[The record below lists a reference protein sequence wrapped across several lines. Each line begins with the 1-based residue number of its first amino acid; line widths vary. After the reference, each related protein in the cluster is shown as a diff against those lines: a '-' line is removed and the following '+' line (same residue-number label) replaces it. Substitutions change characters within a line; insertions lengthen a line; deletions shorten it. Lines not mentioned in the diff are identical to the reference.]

1 MHKIIKFHLDSY
13 VKSCGLEHLTESE
26 RFEMFCNYA
35 VVFNRVGSIFD
46 ASEITTGTN
55 DDGVDGVAVIVNE
68 DICLS
73 QEDAE
78 TVFSSTKKNHDVEL
92 VFIQSKTSESFD
104 LGDLLKFK
112 EGILRFIEADE
123 YCSSDEVLTSAN
135 ETFACCLENVPK
147 IRGGKPRITAR
158 YVATGRYERPEAIEV
173 AIRKFR
179 KNIEDLGYFS
189 SIDVEVIGRD
199 EITALWVNTYSG
211 TTAALPVFSSA
222 PLPSIAGVD
231 EAYLVVAKA
240 TDIVDNLLTA
250 DDGALRTQVFEE
262 NVRAFLGSD
271 NPVNASISETLSDA
285 KASTRFPVMNNGIT
299 IVSPDVRVQG
309 NVIHLENYQIVNGC
323 QTSNV
328 LFEHRNSL
336 GPGVM
341 VNLKIVETKNED
353 IFADLVRA
361 TNSQS
366 KIDENQFYSL
376 RPIVR
381 RIEQY
386 FNSFDEDESRLYFER
401 RDRQFVGLEVP
412 AIRIFSI
419 YMVAKCVCAM
429 FLRRPDLA
437 YKYPKRMYEQLG
449 ETIFSEKNKEP
460 IYYAAALALY
470 RFHLLRSNGIVAK
483 NLGRVKWHI
492 ISLVGELIGGEKV
505 PELNAKAIDKYALN
519 IIDVL
524 SKHESSVPYFKKAAA
539 AAEALAPVTDDRLK
553 RAAVLEE
560 MRSKL
565 ATIGQIAIKSSAG
578 TKKMAAKVSKK

>member
-1 MHKIIKFHLDSY
+1 MHKIIKSHLDSY
-13 VKSCGLEHLTESE
+13 VKSCGLEQLTESE

-35 VVFNRVGSIFD
+35 ITFNRVGSNFD
-46 ASEITTGTN
+46 AAEITTGP
-55 DDGVDGVAVIVNE
+55 DEDGIDGVAIIINE
-68 DICLS
+68 EICLS

-78 TVFSSTKKNHDVEL
+78 TVFSSEKKNNDVEL
-92 VFIQSKTSESFD
+92 VFVQAKTSESFD

-112 EGILRFIEADE
+112 EGALRFLRSDVYNSPDE
-123 YCSSDEVLTSAN
+123 ILATAN
-135 ETFACCLENVPK
+135 ETYNYCLKNVPK
-147 IRGGKPRITAR
+147 IRGGKPRLTAR
-158 YVATGRYERPEAIEV
+158 YVATGRYERPDAIEN
-173 AIRKFR
+173 ALKRFR
-179 KNIEDLGYFS
+179 ADVDDLGYFS
-189 SIDVEVIGRD
+189 SIDIEIIGRD
-199 EITALWVNTYSG
+199 DLTTLWVRTYSG

-222 PLPSIAGVD
+222 PLPTIAGVD

-240 TDIVDNLLTA
+240 TDIVDRLLKG

-271 NPVNASISETLSDA
+271 NPVNTSIGETLSDA

-309 NVIHLENYQIVNGC
+309 NVIHLENFQIVNGC

-328 LFEHRNSL
+328 LFEYRDTL
-336 GPGVM
+336 GSGVM

-386 FNSFDEDESRLYFER
+386 FNSFEEDEARLYFER
-401 RDRQFVGLEVP
+401 RDRQFVGLEIPV
-412 AIRIFSI
+412 IRIFSLYI
-419 YMVAKCVCAM
+419 VAKCVCAI

-449 ETIFSEKNKEP
+449 ETIFSERNRES

-470 RFHLLRSNGIVAK
+470 RFHLLRSNGTIAK
-483 NLGRVKWHI
+483 NLGRVKWHL
-492 ISLVGELIGGEKV
+492 ISLVGELVGGTQA
-505 PELNAKAIDKYALN
+505 PELNSKAADIYAFKL
-519 IIDVL
+519 IDVL
-524 SKHESSVPYFKKAAA
+524 SKHETSVPYFKQAAA
-539 AAEALAPVTDDRLK
+539 VIESLAPITDDRLK
-553 RAAVLEE
+553 RAAILDE
-560 MRSKL
+560 MRAKL
-565 ATIGQIAIKSSAG
+565 VPVSTGAARKSVATKPSFR
-578 TKKMAAKVSKK
+578 KL